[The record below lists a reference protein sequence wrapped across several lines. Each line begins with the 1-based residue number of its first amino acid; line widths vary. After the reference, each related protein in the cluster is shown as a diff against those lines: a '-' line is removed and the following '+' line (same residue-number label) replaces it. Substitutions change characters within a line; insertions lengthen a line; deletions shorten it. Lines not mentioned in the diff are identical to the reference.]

1 MLCHKISLNKFKK
14 NEIISSIL
22 SDHTG
27 KKHEI
32 NYTTKKKKM
41 EKMTCYQKANRSMKI
56 SKRKSNNTLRQMK
69 MEAQLSKVYKML
81 QNSSKK
87 KV

>member
-1 MLCHKISLNKFKK
+1 MLGHKISLNRFKK

-32 NYTTKKKKM
+32 NYTTKKKWK
-41 EKMTCYQKANRSMKI
+41 KDKN
-56 SKRKSNNTLRQMK
+56 
-69 MEAQLSKVYKML
+69 MEAKLHVT
-81 QNSSKK
+81 KK
-87 KV
+87 QTGQ